1 MTNAA
6 SPANARQS
14 SQNKP
19 LRVGLFGAFGSGNY
33 GNDGSLAAMIG
44 LLRRAQPDARL
55 ICFCDGP
62 QRIEHV
68 FATEAVAIRPLNR
81 NRGSRIL
88 SGLLALLRT
97 VPNMVRA
104 IAYTRKVDVL
114 IVPGTGILDDFGCG
128 PTGMPLDLFVW
139 TLAARLTRRPFWF
152 VSIGAG
158 PIVHPLSRRLMVWAA
173 KLASYRSYRDANSKH
188 FLGDAGVD
196 TRDDFVFPDLAFD
209 LVPVTATGG
218 TTQRP
223 VTVAVGVMDYW
234 GWSTPERGEAVHG
247 SYQEKLSQFCVWLLE
262 EGYHIRLLPGDDA
275 DLEAIRA
282 LEARIKLRLSDPALM
297 HKVLADQVRNLS
309 GVMSKMAEADVVVA
323 TRYHN
328 VVCALKMGKPT
339 LSLSY
344 AEKNAALLSDAGLGG
359 YVQGVENFDVE
370 NLKTEFRRL
379 VRERT
384 TLAPTIAAFL
394 AVTETRLSHQEQL
407 LRARLVKCSKRPSPS
422 DGRSP
427 TAAVKRTA
435 PVLGHDR

>member
-55 ICFCDGP
+55 MCFCDGP
-62 QRIEHV
+62 QRIEHA
-68 FATEAVAIRPLNR
+68 FAIEAVAIRPLNR
-81 NRGSRIL
+81 GRGSRIL

-104 IAYTRKVDVL
+104 IAYARKVDVL

-173 KLASYRSYRDANSKH
+173 KLASYRSYRDANSKL
-188 FLGDAGVD
+188 FLSEAGVD
-196 TRDDFVFPDLAFD
+196 TRGDLVFPDLAFD
-209 LVPVTATGG
+209 LVPVTATGRR
-218 TTQRP
+218 TQRP

-247 SYQEKLSQFCVWLLE
+247 SYQEKLSKFCVWLLE

-282 LEARIKLRLSDPALM
+282 LEARIKLRLGDPALM
-297 HKVLADQVRNLS
+297 HNVHADRVRNLS
-309 GVMSKMAEADVVVA
+309 GVMSRMAEADIVVA

-344 AEKNAALLSDAGLGG
+344 AEKNAALLNDAGLGS

-394 AVTETRLSHQEQL
+394 AVTEARLSHQEQL
-407 LRARLVKCSKRPSPS
+407 LYARLLECRKRPSPS
-422 DGRSP
+422 NGRSP
-427 TAAVKRTA
+427 SAAVKRTA